1 MGKKIFLIY
10 AENFCLSK
18 PIKDLMFV
26 IFQYKDAF
34 MKANPDYKWH
44 NPDKSPPNQKSV
56 TPKPTNV
63 LRNEIDL
70 LAEGSIMPGKLA
82 GKKDLT
88 HKAPPV
94 ICSRRQFKNL
104 LLFQKIQIR
113 HDISLELS
121 ASHEISYLIFV
132 QN

>member
-1 MGKKIFLIY
+1 MDPEQTAPMSSLIWVHTVCHRGFINIS
-10 AENFCLSK
+10 ADEKSRRLLLRVN
-18 PIKDLMFV
+18 IDLMFV

-44 NPDKSPPNQKSV
+44 NPDKSPPNQKSA

-82 GKKDLT
+82 G
-88 HKAPPV
+88 
-94 ICSRRQFKNL
+94 
-104 LLFQKIQIR
+104 
-113 HDISLELS
+113 
-121 ASHEISYLIFV
+121 
-132 QN
+132 

>member
-1 MGKKIFLIY
+1 MI
-10 AENFCLSK
+10 
-18 PIKDLMFV
+18 DVMFI

-82 GKKDLT
+82 GKQDIT
-88 HKAPPV
+88 HKAPPI
-94 ICSRRQFKNL
+94 ICSRQQFKNL
-104 LLFQKIQIR
+104 LLFQKFQIR
-113 HDISLELS
+113 
-121 ASHEISYLIFV
+121 
-132 QN
+132 

>member
-1 MGKKIFLIY
+1 MI
-10 AENFCLSK
+10 
-18 PIKDLMFV
+18 DVMFI

-82 GKKDLT
+82 GK
-88 HKAPPV
+88 
-94 ICSRRQFKNL
+94 CFYQGFFQQFL
-104 LLFQKIQIR
+104 ERPSAKIGIK
-113 HDISLELS
+113 
-121 ASHEISYLIFV
+121 
-132 QN
+132 